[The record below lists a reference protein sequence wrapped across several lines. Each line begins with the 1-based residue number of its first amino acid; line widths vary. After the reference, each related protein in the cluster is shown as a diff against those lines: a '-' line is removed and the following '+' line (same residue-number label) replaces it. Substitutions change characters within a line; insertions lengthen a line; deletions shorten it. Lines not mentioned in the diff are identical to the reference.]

1 MTEKHKAEEWETE
14 HHKAQQHKT
23 EHQKAGK
30 AEKTSEEMHTEVLDC
45 INASQAGAVLE
56 RIEALKL
63 KFPELQGA
71 MQIPPPPP
79 EILPE
84 DGGARGTRHK
94 K

>member
-1 MTEKHKAEEWETE
+1 MSDKYKSEEWETA
-14 HHKAQQHKT
+14 HHKAQHHKT
-23 EHQKAGK
+23 EQHEVEKAAVK
-30 AEKTSEEMHTEVLDC
+30 TADEVHAEVMDC

-79 EILPE
+79 EPE
-84 DGGARGTRHK
+84 VELSGTKRK